1 MKMKIAVID
10 DNTLTSIGLQHLL
23 HDMLQH
29 IEIVMMT
36 TFSDIEQSETEG
48 NSYAHYF
55 VASRVFFEHA
65 AFFRKHPDRTIVLV
79 NGEMGISGIRTL
91 NVCQSEEGLV
101 RDIMRLHSHGHGAQG
116 KAHPHNIQ
124 QQAALLSKRE
134 TEVAALLCQGMIN
147 KEVADALNISVAT
160 VMTHRKTIMEK
171 LQARSLADVM
181 IYAVMNG
188 IVRI

>member
-101 RDIMRLHSHGHGAQG
+101 RDIMRLHSHGHGALG

-147 KEVADALNISVAT
+147 KEVADALNISIAT